1 MIDALRLTLGWALV
15 WGFGIAAVAATTR
28 PSALERPDERAWIAG
43 CGFFVGAFFL
53 TLWMRGLSVAGV
65 RFSLVSIG
73 LPIAAATIALG
84 WLGWK
89 RLPTKAAPREPMAR
103 GQRVLVIA
111 LAAWLAFRF
120 IVLLLDVIWTPLYPW
135 DAWIQWATKSRVWYE
150 FGRIVPFGRSEAW
163 FAANGAIWFD
173 ASPNYPA
180 TVPLWQVWSSVA
192 LGRFDDALMNLP
204 WWLTAV
210 AFAIAV
216 FGALRGAGFGI
227 GGAWIG
233 TWLVSSLPLANVHVA
248 LAGYA
253 DLPMAAY
260 FALAALALWRWS
272 LRRTLED
279 AVLAAALAVACT
291 TIKTPGIVWAL
302 CLVPGVI
309 LALMPQQGP
318 RIVAFG
324 LFAALM
330 TLAVLAQTNPV
341 ILGYRLHL
349 DFAPAWQALADSLFL
364 LGNWHLLWYA
374 AIVVAIVAWRDVRSP
389 ALAPLAVVLAAGLV
403 FLLVAFSFTNA
414 RNWVTEQ
421 TTVNRAVLHIAPL
434 VLVFTLLAVRAWF
447 ARRSAA
453 SGLQPAGAAA

>member
-1 MIDALRLTLGWALV
+1 MIDALRLSLGWALV
-15 WGFGIAAVAATTR
+15 WAFGIAMLTAMSR
-28 PSALERPDERAWIAG
+28 PSLERPGERAWIAG

-53 TLWMRGLSVAGV
+53 TVWMRGLSLAGV
-65 RFSLVSIG
+65 RFSLASIA
-73 LPIAAATIALG
+73 LPIAAATFALA
-84 WLGWK
+84 WMRWK
-89 RLPTKAAPREPMAR
+89 RLFAKSVPREAMTR
-103 GQRVLVIA
+103 NERVLVVA

-150 FGRIVPFGRSEAW
+150 LGRIVPFGRAEAW
-163 FAANGAIWFD
+163 FAANGALWFD

-192 LGRFDDALMNLP
+192 LARFDDALMNLP

-216 FGALRGAGFGI
+216 FGFLRGAGFGI

-260 FALAALALWRWS
+260 FALAALALWRWTS
-272 LRRTLED
+272 RRTRGDAMLA
-279 AVLAAALAVACT
+279 AVLAIACT

-309 LALMPQQGP
+309 LATMPKHGP
-318 RIVAFG
+318 RIVIFG

-341 ILGYRLHL
+341 VLGYRLHL

-374 AIVVAIVAWRDVRSP
+374 MIVVAIVAWRDVRSP
-389 ALAPLAVVLAAGLV
+389 TLAPLAVVLAAGLV

-434 VLVFTLLAVRAWF
+434 ALVFTLLAVRAWF
-447 ARRSAA
+447 ARRTSAGA
-453 SGLQPAGAAA
+453 IQPAAVAA

>member
-1 MIDALRLTLGWALV
+1 MIDALRLSLGWALV
-15 WGFGIAAVAATTR
+15 WGFGIAVLAATTR
-28 PSALERPDERAWIAG
+28 PSALERPGERAWLAG
-43 CGFFVGAFFL
+43 CGFFVGAFL
-53 TLWMRGLSVAGV
+53 VTVWMRGLSLAGV
-65 RFSLVSIG
+65 RFSLASIG
-73 LPIAAATIALG
+73 VPIAAATFALA

-89 RLPTKAAPREPMAR
+89 RLRAKSAQREPMTR
-103 GQRVLVIA
+103 NERVLVTA

-150 FGRIVPFGRSEAW
+150 LGRIVPFGRSEAW
-163 FAANGAIWFD
+163 FAANGLIWFD

-192 LGRFDDALMNLP
+192 LARFDDALMNLP

-216 FGALRGAGFGI
+216 FGFLRGAGFGI

-272 LRRTLED
+272 SRRTLED
-279 AVLAAALAVACT
+279 AMLAAVLAVACT

-309 LALMPQQGP
+309 LATMPRFGP
-318 RIVAFG
+318 RIVGFG
-324 LFAALM
+324 LFAALL
-330 TLAVLAQTNPV
+330 TLAVLAQTSPV
-341 ILGYRLHL
+341 VLGYRLHL

-374 AIVVAIVAWRDVRSP
+374 AIAVAIVAWRDVRSP
-389 ALAPLAVVLAAGLV
+389 ALAPLAIVLAAGIV

-447 ARRSAA
+447 ARRTASTAVDPVATAA
-453 SGLQPAGAAA
+453 

>member
-15 WGFGIAAVAATTR
+15 WALGIAAVVATT
-28 PSALERPDERAWIAG
+28 PSSTLERPGERAWIAG
-43 CGFFVGAFFL
+43 CGFFVGAFLL
-53 TLWMRGLSVAGV
+53 TLWMRGLSLAGI
-65 RFSLVSIG
+65 RFSLASIG
-73 LPIAAATIALG
+73 LPIAIATMALG
-84 WLGWK
+84 WYAWK
-89 RLPTKAAPREPMAR
+89 RWLRTTAPRVPMAR

-120 IVLLLDVIWTPLYPW
+120 VVLLLDVVWTPLYPW

-150 FGRIVPFGRSEAW
+150 LGRIVPFGRSEAW

-192 LGRFDDALMNLP
+192 LARFDDALMNLP

-216 FGALRGAGFGI
+216 FGALRSGGFDI
-227 GGAWIG
+227 VGAWIG

-272 LRRTLED
+272 LRRALDD
-279 AVLAAALAVACT
+279 AVLAAVLAIACT

-302 CLVPGVI
+302 CLVPGVV
-309 LALMPQQGP
+309 LTTMPRHAP
-318 RIVAFG
+318 RIIAFG

-330 TLAVLAQTNPV
+330 TLAVLAQTSPV

-364 LGNWHLLWYA
+364 LGNWHLLWY
-374 AIVVAIVAWRDVRSP
+374 VAIAVAIAAWRDVRSP

-434 VLVFTLLAVRAWF
+434 VLVFTLLAVHAWF
-447 ARRSAA
+447 ARRRAA
-453 SGLQPAGAAA
+453 GGLQPAAATG